1 MRHRGERG
9 DALQQLFCHNIRQF
23 RANLG
28 LSQEELAEKAG
39 VSVPFMGAVERG
51 EKWPG
56 PETIAG
62 IAFGLRVEPCDLL
75 KPDNAIVRDVREI
88 LCNLT
93 GNLSTLMNETVNLL
107 NTVALERKNG
117 D

>member
-1 MRHRGERG
+1 MRHRSERG
-9 DALQQLFCHNIRQF
+9 DALQRLFCHNIRQF

-62 IAFGLRVEPCDLL
+62 IAFGLGVEACDLL
-75 KPDNAIVRDVREI
+75 KPNDAIAQDVREI
-88 LCNLT
+88 LSNLT
-93 GNLSTLMNETVNLL
+93 GNLSSLMNKTINLL